1 MSRLPAV
8 FAVEERS
15 GKRPI
20 PTWKYC
26 LRELSELRILASF
39 FPVIGKH
46 RLIAGQKTPH
56 QDQVAIVIHA
66 HAHDSQPLRRV
77 LFRQFIKHR
86 VLVAAG
92 FAISRPEI
100 DEQRLPAIL
109 LEQFLIGLRVNQLWI
124 ARGCRLR
131 GLRCRHGRRRSQQT
145 KHDNASLDS
154 HGPSFCSHS
163 IRTPAG

>member
-8 FAVEERS
+8 FAVEKRS

-26 LRELSELRILASF
+26 LCELSERRILASF

-66 HAHDSQPLRRV
+66 HAHDFQPLRRV
-77 LFRQFIKHR
+77 LFRQFIQHG

-92 FAISRPEI
+92 FAISRPKI

-109 LEQFLIGLRVNQLWI
+109 LEQFLIGLYVDDLWI
-124 ARGCRLR
+124 ARRR
-131 GLRCRHGRRRSQQT
+131 GLRRLWCRHGSRGSQQT

-154 HGPSFCSHS
+154 HGPSFSSHS